1 MSIIDSPAGARRIKL
16 GFLLSLVTTAVTACF
31 FLAVGQYIDATIPLA
46 VPIILAIVAA
56 VLTVS
61 TGYLAEVGAKK
72 EEVSIRGRLLDSW
85 WKKAGQDHKHAST
98 GRVVSLMTDSVE
110 RVTVYRQG
118 FLAGLMG
125 AGISPLVVLVVVAI
139 GIDWLSALILL
150 AFIPVIPLCINGFQ
164 KAFKKV
170 SAESRDAR
178 AALANRYL
186 ESIQGLETLVMLNAA
201 ARTEREL
208 ADVGEHNR
216 VALMRLLSRNQLILF
231 VSDAVF
237 SLSCV
242 TTAGV
247 LAAWRF
253 ANANITFGEAVALVL
268 CAILLIGPLE
278 MIGAFFYVGMGGRA
292 AQKGMEKFGLGT
304 EKSEDARE
312 ERGSDE
318 YAGVDAGRGGRGATD
333 SYSGTITFNGAQ
345 LGYGEN
351 VVLQDVNLRLPSNST
366 TVITGPSG
374 GGKSTMLAAMKGLV
388 FPQAGEILV
397 GGQVSTRGRTSV
409 AASAD
414 YARATHV
421 TGSAH
426 SSATS
431 NTAQASRTPNTAR
444 APHVSGSPQTSS
456 AESGLDN
463 APTGG
468 YGDNSLKVRNASA
481 LVAQITWLFSGSVA
495 DNLRLVKPDATD
507 KDMWNALKLVDLD
520 GFVRLLPEELDT
532 NIGELGQGLSGGQA
546 QRLSLARALLSGR
559 RIILL
564 DEPTS
569 QVDLESEEVIMHA
582 LGELQGSRTLVLV
595 THRASAQLPGATMI
609 TVDDGAVTLS
619 ASGETAK
626 GSGGVD
632 KEEEG
637 PRNHAGGEQ

>member
-56 VLTVS
+56 LLTVS

-85 WKKAGQDHKHAST
+85 WKKAGQDHRHAST
-98 GRVVSLMTDSVE
+98 GRVVSMMTDSVE

-253 ANANITFGEAVALVL
+253 TNANITFGEAVALVL

-278 MIGAFFYVGMGGRA
+278 MIGAYFYVGMGGRA
-292 AQKGMEKFGLGT
+292 AQKGMEKFGLGS
-304 EKSEDARE
+304 EKSEDARA
-312 ERGSDE
+312 ERGG
-318 YAGVDAGRGGRGATD
+318 YGAAD

-345 LGYGEN
+345 LGYGDN

-397 GGQVSTRGRTSV
+397 GGQVSTRGRTPA
-409 AASAD
+409 AASAGV
-414 YARATHV
+414 ARTAHAS
-421 TGSAH
+421 GSAYPAH
-426 SSATS
+426 SSVTS
-431 NTAQASRTPNTAR
+431 NTAQVSRTPSAAR
-444 APHVSGSPQTSS
+444 AAHVSGSPQTSS

-468 YGDNSLKVRNASA
+468 YGDNSLKVRSASA
-481 LVAQITWLFSGSVA
+481 LVAQTTWLFSGSVA

-520 GFVRLLPEELDT
+520 GFVRLLPEGLDT
-532 NIGELGQGLSGGQA
+532 NIGERGQGLSGGQA